1 MAARLR
7 SRRSSAD
14 VARGFTLLEVMLALT
29 IGTTVLLILSM
40 AIHLQL
46 KFTDAGRTDVEEAQL
61 ARAIMRQVADDLRA
75 SVFPKPIEVEG
86 ASAAFKAA
94 ADAAKKAASAAAASS
109 GQQAGGGSGSPQGSS
124 AGASQGRGAAQGGG
138 QGTGT
143 TGGQT
148 GGAATGG
155 GATGGQ
161 TGGGA
166 TTGGA
171 ATGGATGGG
180 GAGGASMGASGG
192 AGAGMSGGSASGGAG
207 GASGSTA
214 SGTSGSTTTT
224 TTLITGLYGTAYSLQ
239 FDLARVPRVD
249 EWTVMPAGPAASLA
263 TLTQPG
269 LDRTS
274 EVKTVAYMLLTGSP
288 LGGTMPASTTGLGQT
303 ATGLVRTERDRATA
317 AYARSGATLNVSS
330 GKQELLAPEVTSL
343 AFRYFDGTSWYTAWD
358 STQMQ
363 GIPTAVE
370 IQLGIRSSKTRTGSP
385 EEVSA
390 PAVAGAAAPAANS
403 LTYRMVV
410 QIPVARS
417 GAITKLQLQDDEA
430 EASAS
435 GSSGGLGGATGG
447 TSGSTLGSGT

>member
-1 MAARLR
+1 
-7 SRRSSAD
+7 
-14 VARGFTLLEVMLALT
+14 MLALM
-29 IGTTVLLILSM
+29 IGTTVLLVLSM

-94 ADAAKKAASAAAASS
+94 ADAAKKAASASAAAS
-109 GQQAGGGSGSPQGSS
+109 GQQVGGGSGSPQGSS

-138 QGTGT
+138 QGGGA
-143 TGGQT
+143 GGQT
-148 GGAATGG
+148 GGAAGG

-166 TTGGA
+166 TPGGA
-171 ATGGATGGG
+171 PTGGATGGG
-180 GAGGASMGASGG
+180 GGGAGGASVGATGG
-192 AGAGMSGGSASGGAG
+192 AGAGMSGGSMSGGAG
-207 GASGSTA
+207 GASGSAT

-239 FDLARVPRVD
+239 FDVARVPRVD

-288 LGGTMPASTTGLGQT
+288 LGGAMPASTTGLGQSV
-303 ATGLVRTERDRATA
+303 TGLVRTEMDRATA
-317 AYARSGATLNVSS
+317 AYARSGATLNVST

-370 IQLGIRSSKTRTGSP
+370 IQLGVRSSKTRTGSP
-385 EEVSA
+385 EAVST